1 MLLNADRQSVL
12 SIWLH
17 YPVPNNHP
25 LLMFFSAILIRTGVW
40 NEQVF
45 RIPSLIAT
53 CVFLLGLLPLT
64 RSLPRLGRV
73 ATIIMLIST
82 PLIAD
87 YLPLVRGYSMG
98 LAATLWMALLGVQLG
113 FGHGISRFTVMGFA
127 LTAIIAVATVPSFI
141 FAVSAIWLTTMLV
154 LWREHA
160 DRKRWLQ
167 FGVGMALGLLGIVL
181 TYALMMREFLAT
193 TMAAFSSTNRPL
205 GNVLEFADHI
215 HALPVV
221 VGGIVLMIAAV
232 SAVVLIRNYF
242 LHHTGDTTMYF
253 MGILFVLL
261 LPFLPTGFSRVHI
274 LTAALAIVLC
284 VQFFSE
290 FMHRAVIWVVMSIL
304 AVISILLV
312 PLYSLATGPELYC
325 IENALRLM
333 QQATTKPCLVT
344 EESGAMSVPYR
355 FYLKKDMATRYP
367 VGQCPFVVVR
377 NSQALPLDESQKI
390 FTQELRPY
398 GCSVTTVDAFLNMFE
413 TEPLAPESMVMIE
426 ENEHGSSHLVF
437 NKKSS
442 Q

>member
-12 SIWLH
+12 STWLH

-25 LLMFFSAILIRTGVW
+25 LLMFISAILIRTGVW

-64 RSLPRLGRV
+64 RSLPRLGRMV
-73 ATIIMLIST
+73 TIIMLIST

-113 FGHGISRFTVMGFA
+113 FGLRISRFTVIGFA
-127 LTAIIAVATVPSFI
+127 LTATIAVATVPSFI

-154 LWREHA
+154 LWREQAGH
-160 DRKRWLQ
+160 RRWLQ
-167 FGVGMALGLLGIVL
+167 FGAGMAAGLLGATL
-181 TYALMMREFLAT
+181 AYSLMMREFLMT
-193 TMAAFSSTNRPL
+193 TMASFSSTNRPL
-205 GNVLEFADHI
+205 SNVLEFANQL
-215 HALPVV
+215 HALPI
-221 VGGIVLMIAAV
+221 VGLMVLAIASVFALVLMKNFFQRRA
-232 SAVVLIRNYF
+232 
-242 LHHTGDTTMYF
+242 GDQTIYF

-284 VQFFSE
+284 VQCCSGFAYRT
-290 FMHRAVIWVVMSIL
+290 FMWTGQGVL
-304 AVISILLV
+304 AVISIILL
-312 PLYSLATGPELYC
+312 PLHFLAMGPEIYC

-333 QQATTKPCLVT
+333 RKATDTPCLVT
-344 EESGAMSVPYR
+344 EEAGVMSVLYR
-355 FYLKKDMATRYP
+355 YHLKKGMATRYP
-367 VGQCPFVVVR
+367 TGQCPFVAVGD
-377 NSQALPLDESQKI
+377 SQALPLDESQKI
-390 FTQELRPY
+390 FKEELRPY
-398 GCSVTTVDAFLNMFE
+398 GCSVTTVDTFLKMFE

-426 ENEHGSSHLVF
+426 ENVHGSSHLVF
-437 NKKSS
+437 NKQSS
-442 Q
+442 R